1 MTYTQLSDSSFWS
14 ALQQRKDLEKYGN
27 LNCALYAIELHNNID
42 SIELIAPDI
51 ITEGGDDEN
60 IDILMTD
67 RESKQIYLIQSYQST
82 IFRPQGAKPSKA
94 QETAYAET
102 ALLSADIENIPLR

>member
-67 RESKQIYLIQSYQST
+67 RESKQIYLIQSYFDLKGPSRL
-82 IFRPQGAKPSKA
+82 RPKKQLMQKPRCF
-94 QETAYAET
+94 
-102 ALLSADIENIPLR
+102 PLI